1 MVAAAGYSRNMR
13 GLTSGDSSEPTTN
26 VGVYLYAPPLH
37 SPQLLREASGHSIL
51 RPSIRSTLR
60 SLASVFTLSTSSKNP
75 QTAATINVPGCSCV
89 HRTSWIL
96 QARDRLIVLKNL
108 PTLLHCLKHLLIVL
122 NRCPYYAR
130 TPANYLALCA
140 ALTPLG
146 RSNNLATQF
155 F

>member
-37 SPQLLREASGHSIL
+37 SLQLLTEASGHSIL

-108 PTLLHCLKHLLIVL
+108 PNMLCCTAQNTYLLFSTDAPTTLEHLQ
-122 NRCPYYAR
+122 
-130 TPANYLALCA
+130 T
-140 ALTPLG
+140 T
-146 RSNNLATQF
+146 
-155 F
+155 